1 MKNKKEIQNKEEEK
15 ITPEGTDQAN
25 EEITSDNT
33 NDGADEVVSLSKKEL
48 ETLKKKAEDFE
59 RSIEL
64 RRLAK
69 LERQAKE
76 KEGQGEAKA
85 DEIASLQ
92 SQIAELKEMVAIGQT
107 TQRNLILRDAYREFI
122 DDNKWADNDE
132 IFAKISEN
140 FKSDNVTSKDDAI
153 KQLKIIAA
161 TQFPNEYESHISAKA
176 KAQALAEAS
185 NIKTGSGSSGGGV
198 NPQAKGDMSEEEKMS
213 AKFMK
218 NFPPGWAINN
228 KLNK

>member
-1 MKNKKEIQNKEEEK
+1 MKEEKKIQNKEEEK

-122 DDNKWADNDE
+122 NDNKWADNDE
-132 IFAKISEN
+132 IFAKISDN
-140 FKSDNVTSKDDAI
+140 FKSDSVTSKDDAI